1 MKKLNLNLIPV
12 FEVVDSLYYIVW
24 IRIIG
29 NCFHHQS
36 ICDSLM
42 WKITSKTCRQKNKK
56 KLVSNMSV
64 LNIWPLL
71 RVQFIIVWMR
81 KVKKPL
87 KLSLCEVFHGI
98 PSLCGLNNSKLRAKR
113 FIVRFPNPLTDWI
126 DFFQVRRGPC
136 PSVLL
141 LGISASVSVFQIY
154 KYSVCAPY
162 AHKLNCI
169 ANCNLC
175 Q

>member
-1 MKKLNLNLIPV
+1 MAIVFIISPSDLIAKNEVDGFVIPWCGKLRQI
-12 FEVVDSLYYIVW
+12 
-24 IRIIG
+24 
-29 NCFHHQS
+29 
-36 ICDSLM
+36 
-42 WKITSKTCRQKNKK
+42 CRQKNKK
-56 KLVSNMSV
+56 NLVSNMSV

-98 PSLCGLNNSKLRAKR
+98 PSLCGLNISKLGVKR

-141 LGISASVSVFQIY
+141 HGISASVSVFQVY
-154 KYSVCAPY
+154 NYSVCAPLHNIY
-162 AHKLNCI
+162 A
-169 ANCNLC
+169 
-175 Q
+175 

>member
-1 MKKLNLNLIPV
+1 M
-12 FEVVDSLYYIVW
+12 VDSLYYIVW

-29 NCFHHQS
+29 NCFHHQPIWS
-36 ICDSLM
+36 DSKKWSWWFCDSLM
-42 WKITSKTCRQKNKK
+42 WKITSKSTGQKIKK
-56 KLVSNMSV
+56 NLVSIMSV
-64 LNIWPLL
+64 LKIWPLL

-98 PSLCGLNNSKLRAKR
+98 PSLCGLNISKLGAKR

-126 DFFQVRRGPC
+126 DLFQVRRGPC

-141 LGISASVSVFQIY
+141 HGISASVSVFQVY
-154 KYSVCAPY
+154 NYSVCAPLHNIY
-162 AHKLNCI
+162 A
-169 ANCNLC
+169 
-175 Q
+175 

>member
-1 MKKLNLNLIPV
+1 M
-12 FEVVDSLYYIVW
+12 VDSLYYRVW
-24 IRIIG
+24 IRIID
-29 NCFHHQS
+29 NCFRHQPIWS
-36 ICDSLM
+36 DSKKWSWWFCDSLM
-42 WKITSKTCRQKNKK
+42 WKIMPKSAGQKIK
-56 KLVSNMSV
+56 KLVSNMNV
-64 LNIWPLL
+64 LKIWPLL

-98 PSLCGLNNSKLRAKR
+98 PSLCGLNISKLGVKR
-113 FIVRFPNPLTDWI
+113 FIVRFPNPLTHWI
-126 DFFQVRRGPC
+126 HFFQVRRGPC
-136 PSVLL
+136 PSVLQHR
-141 LGISASVSVFQIY
+141 ISASVSVFQVY